1 MYRRLPPIQVEE
13 AVRLVRGLRLHRS
26 PRRRRRHAM
35 KPLDGDADD
44 AALSRRIAAG
54 LAYSITPPKCA
65 AGWRSVK
72 APRSARRYC
81 PPSVCP
87 PSGPLVTTVTTHHL
101 SLSLPSTLFLS
112 VTCPAPLTA
121 VFRVSSRSL
130 TAVLR
135 VLRLPPRTTQQVPP
149 SLEEISL
156 QVLMAAIPCFER
168 GRLELLR
175 PAGRS

>member
-121 VFRVSSRSL
+121 VFRVSSPSSEFL
-130 TAVLR
+130 
-135 VLRLPPRTTQQVPP
+135 LPPSFPANVPP
-149 SLEEISL
+149 GKCRHLVRRVSSPSPHGGHS
-156 QVLMAAIPCFER
+156 VL
-168 GRLELLR
+168 
-175 PAGRS
+175 